1 MTFEQIQAAVAAL
14 ASARREGRVIETLP
28 EACRPKS
35 LDEGYA
41 VQNAFREAWPD
52 QHAGWKIGATA
63 VPTMTKFGVKEP
75 MYGPFFARDVYASP
89 ARVAAP
95 TRHAMMIES
104 EFAYR
109 FNRDLP
115 VRAAPYSREEIL
127 AAVDAII
134 PAFEIV
140 GPRFAQV
147 PFDQAGS
154 VVADCMLNAAMVLGA
169 PITDWRK
176 LDVPRHRVQMTID
189 GSVKGEGTGSDAF
202 GDPQNVLDWM
212 IEKLRVAGI
221 GLKAGQILSTGTCTG
236 MVPIKP
242 GETAI
247 ADFGTLG
254 TIEVCFS

>member
-1 MTFEQIQAAVAAL
+1 MDRARIQEAVDTLAA
-14 ASARREGRVIETLP
+14 ARREGRVIEVLP
-28 EACRPKS
+28 EACRPQS

-52 QHAGWKIGATA
+52 RHAGWKIGATA
-63 VPTMTKFGVKEP
+63 APTMAKFGVKEP
-75 MYGPFFARDVYASP
+75 MYGPFFARDVFASP
-89 ARVAAP
+89 AHVAAP
-95 TRHAMMIES
+95 TRHTMMIES

-115 VRAAPYSREEIL
+115 PRTASYSREEIL

-147 PFDQAGS
+147 PFDQSGS

-169 PITDWRK
+169 PIMDWQK
-176 LDVPRHRVQMTID
+176 IDVPRHPVRLTID
-189 GSVKGEGTGSDAF
+189 GTVKGEGFGSDAF
-202 GDPQNVLDWM
+202 GDPRNVLDWM

-221 GLKAGQILSTGTCTG
+221 GLKAGQILSTGTCSG

-242 GETAI
+242 GETTI
-247 ADFGTLG
+247 ADFGALG
-254 TIEVCFS
+254 KIEVRFS